1 MTVSSFGDVD
11 IPDVRYLRTERGTIA
26 YQCFGGGDCTIVW
39 TAPPHISI
47 ESRWSRPGD
56 LARWEAL
63 ASVATVVIFDYRGLG
78 SSERLPID
86 RVGLAEELCFD
97 LGAVVNSVATTPT
110 VLVATGWA
118 TRIAVP
124 YVVDNPGAVERLVL
138 LNAVAHNPMRDIATI
153 EEILDRWG
161 TGEILGR
168 GANIELPP
176 SQRWQAGHNERIVGT
191 PQVAA
196 ALMRESID
204 MDVTPLL
211 GEVALPTLV
220 IHTGDVATVSPA
232 DSEAVASRI
241 PGATFLL
248 RPSSFFN
255 WGDWGSDIHEF
266 ITGSRPASATTRDLA
281 AVMFTDIVGSTTTA
295 SDRGDALWRDT
306 LAILDQMVARVAG
319 QHRGRVVKQTGDGH
333 LLEFARPGDAIAAAS
348 RLTDE
353 VRLLGVELRT
363 GIHFGEV
370 ERRDDGDLGGIA
382 VHLAARIAR
391 AADVREI
398 FVSRTVSEVTL
409 GDGRSY
415 TSRGTASLKGIPGE
429 WELLSLDR

>member
-1 MTVSSFGDVD
+1 MDV
-11 IPDVRYLRTERGTIA
+11 PDVRYLHTERGTIA
-26 YQCFGGGDCTIVW
+26 YQRFGGGDRTIVW

-47 ESRWSRPGD
+47 ETRWSRPGD

-63 ASVATVVIFDYRGLG
+63 ASVATVVIFDYRGVG

-97 LGAVVNSVATTPT
+97 LGAVVDVVATTPT

-118 TRIAVP
+118 TRVAVP
-124 YVVDNPGAVERLVL
+124 YVVENPGAVERMVL
-138 LNAVAHNPMRDIATI
+138 LNAVAHNPLRDTATI
-153 EEILDRWG
+153 DEVLDLWG

-168 GANIELPP
+168 GANIELAP

-196 ALMRESID
+196 ALIHASLD

-211 GEVALPTLV
+211 SKVALPTLV
-220 IHTGDVATVSPA
+220 IHTGDVATVDPA
-232 DSEAVASRI
+232 DSEHVASRI
-241 PGATFLL
+241 PGAAFLL

-266 ITGSRPASATTRDLA
+266 ITGSRPTNAAARDLT
-281 AVMFTDIVGSTTTA
+281 AVVFTDIVESTTTA

-306 LAILDQMVARVAG
+306 LASLDQMVMRVAG
-319 QHRGRVVKQTGDGH
+319 EHRGRVVKQTGDGH
-333 LLEFARPGDAIAAAS
+333 LLEFARPGDAIGAGC

-353 VRLLGVELRT
+353 VRMLGVELRT

-370 ERRDDGDLGGIA
+370 ERREDGDLGGIA
-382 VHLAARIAR
+382 VHLAARIA
-391 AADVREI
+391 AEAGVREI
-398 FVSRTVSEVTL
+398 IVSRTVSELTI